1 MDEDQ
6 RSREAQQHIAD
17 ETDHPTAPDDTAQ
30 PPAPRD
36 APSRSPRPAWFEVGL
51 VVALPLAGFFIA
63 RLSGLLVGAL
73 LAAVLVV
80 LLRTVSKP

>member
-17 ETDHPTAPDDTAQ
+17 ETDHATAPDETAP

-36 APSRSPRPAWFEVGL
+36 VPPRPRPAWLEVGL
-51 VVALPLAGFFIA
+51 VVALPLVGFFIA
-63 RLSGLLVGAL
+63 RLQGLLVGAL

-80 LLRTVSKP
+80 VLRTVSKA